1 MWAGVQTLP
10 GSHERSGS
18 EARVLYGGKLLHFPT
33 ASVAGLVTPC
43 SSWWSSSKQSKK
55 TVWCHEWL
63 NGIDADLWT
72 FLASDWHYNKTTGY
86 KFIVGYCPPCVYPLS
101 TRQTQHIIMEYYF
114 QWRKFKCPLGG
125 NRERGCLIS
134 DTWKCG
140 FTLSQHTHTYTH
152 IHTCD
157 TRVVKN
163 LQVWCWWSVNLKVLL
178 QVPNEFKEAGTPK
191 QQNDCRTRLMKKYIV
206 MKNNT
211 RGSWV
216 MCPTC
221 LCCWI
226 LLKLD
231 WQACCPCARW
241 GVLYPCIQKCW

>member
-1 MWAGVQTLP
+1 MHSLGTTWVSRPFLD
-10 GSHERSGS
+10 
-18 EARVLYGGKLLHFPT
+18 PT
-33 ASVAGLVTPC
+33 KGLVPSLGSC
-43 SSWWSSSKQSKK
+43 MEVSY
-55 TVWCHEWL
+55 C
-63 NGIDADLWT
+63 T
-72 FLASDWHYNKTTGY
+72 FLWHWLQGLCLHAALDGLLQSNPRKLSDAMNGERYWCWLVNVLSLRTDTTI
-86 KFIVGYCPPCVYPLS
+86 KQQALIFIVGYCPPCVYPLS

-125 NRERGCLIS
+125 NRECGCLIS

-157 TRVVKN
+157 TRVIKN
-163 LQVWCWWSVNLKVLL
+163 LQVWCWRSVNLKVLL
-178 QVPNEFKEAGTPK
+178 QVPNEFEETGTPK
-191 QQNDCRTRLMKKYIV
+191 QQNDCRTRLMK
-206 MKNNT
+206 NNT
-211 RGSWV
+211 KGSWV

-226 LLKLD
+226 LLKLY